1 MNVKQKEFT
10 WTSIP
15 KLDLSRNDILSKILA
30 FVSMM
35 KIAMF
40 EDLRYCCFVFSNNRG
55 VALEIDM
62 KRYVCVYACVCVC
75 VCVCVC
81 LCVCVH

>member
-1 MNVKQKEFT
+1 M
-10 WTSIP
+10 P
-15 KLDLSRNDILSKILA
+15 KLGLSRNDVLSKILV

-40 EDLRYCCFVFSNNRG
+40 QDLRYYCFVFSNNRG

-62 KRYVCVYACVCVC
+62 KRYVCVSVCVC
-75 VCVCVC
+75 VCVFISPP
-81 LCVCVH
+81 

>member
-1 MNVKQKEFT
+1 
-10 WTSIP
+10 
-15 KLDLSRNDILSKILA
+15 
-30 FVSMM
+30 MM

-40 EDLRYCCFVFSNNRG
+40 QDLRYCCFVFSNNRG

-75 VCVCVC
+75 VCVS
-81 LCVCVH
+81 VCVFISPP